1 MPKAKRRKNIF
12 GFGRKSSGN
21 YIPASGGIAKHAPKH
36 RAKASSASSSS
47 DNYLDE
53 IAHSLTGKSYK
64 SLPAS
69 KQQTVRDFAARAKV
83 KNRKRNAGAGSRRKT
98 KKAMKKSP
106 FFQGY
111 TGTIMPRGAKT
122 TKRKRNLEVGLPS
135 NQFVN
140 AKVRMKGG
148 KIQVM
153 ADERILGKAGFKA
166 GVGLKGVSV
175 SGGAKLNP
183 KKRGKRNPAKTQFVV
198 EWGGGTNF
206 FNTLKSA
213 KRYIGGL
220 RSRGLAY
227 GRYIK
232 IVKMEPGKPSKTV
245 FEKEY

>member
-36 RAKASSASSSS
+36 RAKASSSSVSSS
-47 DNYLDE
+47 DTYFDE

-83 KNRKRNAGAGSRRKT
+83 KNSRR
-98 KKAMKKSP
+98 
-106 FFQGY
+106 
-111 TGTIMPRGAKT
+111 
-122 TKRKRNLEVGLPS
+122 RKRNLEVGIPK
-135 NQFVN
+135 NQFIN

-166 GVGLKGVSV
+166 GAGLSGVSV
-175 SGGAKLNP
+175 SGGAKLNGRAARIAKQRRRGSP
-183 KKRGKRNPAKTQFVV
+183 TSSRIRRNKRK
-198 EWGGGTNF
+198 
-206 FNTLKSA
+206 
-213 KRYIGGL
+213 
-220 RSRGLAY
+220 
-227 GRYIK
+227 
-232 IVKMEPGKPSKTV
+232 
-245 FEKEY
+245 